1 MFDRHFRPLIDPPL
15 NRLGAGIAL
24 LGLPANAVTL
34 IGLLCGLAAG
44 LAIAYEHYLPA
55 LLGIALS
62 RLADGLD
69 GAIARATKPSDF
81 GGYLDIVA
89 DFAFYAAIPLG
100 FIWADPA
107 ANGLA
112 GGVLLASFYVNAAS
126 FLGFSILAE
135 KHGLTT
141 QARGRK
147 SWYHAGGLLE
157 GSETILFFVL
167 LCLLPMLFVPLSW
180 VFAALCLFTAIARVF
195 MARELFAGDE
205 DV

>member
-1 MFDRHFRPLIDPPL
+1 MFDRHLRPLIDPPL

-24 LGLPANAVTL
+24 LGIPANAVTL

-44 LAIAYEHYLPA
+44 LAIAYELYLPA

-100 FIWADPA
+100 FVWADPA

-112 GGVLLASFYVNAAS
+112 GAVLLASFYVNAAS
-126 FLGFSILAE
+126 FLGFAILAE

-157 GSETILFFVL
+157 GSETILFFVH

-195 MARELFAGDE
+195 MARDLFAGDGE
-205 DV
+205 G